1 MKRTEAEQHKINLLY
16 HATVHFEVRKFVHN
30 AKAEELTYDKMIE
43 VTKTH
48 ERTCQE
54 YQQHKQ
60 AYSAPASG
68 FHKPLI
74 QTNAL
79 AKSFQKKSLVASV
92 GGATTK
98 KTAQHTDRPATA
110 VGGRTTGQLCAEQG
124 GTPHLHIHPPHIVN
138 RGKEDHPATSRTS
151 REEVV
156 AKLAASSGKTLLVRR
171 DKEALPRTRTSAQF
185 HSSW

>member
-1 MKRTEAEQHKINLLY
+1 
-16 HATVHFEVRKFVHN
+16 
-30 AKAEELTYDKMIE
+30 MIE
-43 VTKTH
+43 VAKVH

-60 AYSAPASG
+60 AHSAPASG
-68 FHKPLI
+68 FHNPLI

-79 AKSFQKKSLVASV
+79 AKSFQKKKPVASV

-98 KTAQHTDRPATA
+98 ETAQHTDRPATT
-110 VGGRTTGQLCAEQG
+110 VGGRITGQLCADQG
-124 GTPHLHIHPPHIVN
+124 GIPHLHVHPPHTVN

-151 REEVV
+151 REEEE
-156 AKLAASSGKTLLVRR
+156 AKPVASSGKALPVRR
-171 DKEALPRTRTSAQF
+171 DKEALPRTRTSTRL